1 MQQLYP
7 WVSDLYFESLPHTFL
22 ADHPVDF
29 LLRGGLMGDVVELE
43 DLLLAVGLYHQFVLV
58 AVGEVDAAQFGV
70 SRVWLEADDHLNL
83 LLLVYSTVPTH

>member
-7 WVSDLYFESLPHTFL
+7 WVSDLYFESLRHALL
-22 ADHPVDF
+22 ADHPVDL

-43 DLLLAVGLYHQFVLV
+43 DLLLAVGLDHQFVLV
-58 AVGEVDAAQFGV
+58 AVGQVDAAQFGV
-70 SRVWLEADDHLNL
+70 GRVGLEADDHLNL

>member
-7 WVSDLYFESLPHTFL
+7 WVSDWYFEGLPHALL

-29 LLRGGLMGDVVELE
+29 LLRGGLVRDVVELE
-43 DLLLAVGLYHQFVLV
+43 DLLLAVGLDHQLV
-58 AVGEVDAAQFGV
+58 FLAVRQVDAPELGV
-70 SRVWLEADDHLNL
+70 GRVGLQPDHHLHL